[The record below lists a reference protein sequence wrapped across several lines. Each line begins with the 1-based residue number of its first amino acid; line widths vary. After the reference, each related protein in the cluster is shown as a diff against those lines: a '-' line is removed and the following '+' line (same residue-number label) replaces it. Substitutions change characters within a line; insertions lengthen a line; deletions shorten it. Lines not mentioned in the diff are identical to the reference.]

1 MHILLN
7 LVKLFKLLI
16 SSFQLIFK
24 KWWGKPLISEEINYL
39 KQNLLSINI
48 IKIINIIIFSID
60 GWLKPLVYTL

>member
-48 IKIINIIIFSID
+48 IKIINIIIFSMD